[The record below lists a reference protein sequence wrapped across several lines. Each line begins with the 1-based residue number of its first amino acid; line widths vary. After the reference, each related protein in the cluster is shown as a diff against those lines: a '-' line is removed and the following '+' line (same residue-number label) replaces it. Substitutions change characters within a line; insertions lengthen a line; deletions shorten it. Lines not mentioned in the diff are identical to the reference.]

1 MTFENKLRFYLNGT
15 SVKIDNPDPDTT
27 LLNYIRS
34 IGLTGTKL
42 GCGEGGCGACTIMIS
57 SYNKALDNISH
68 ISANACLTPLCSV
81 DGKHIITIEGIGN
94 VKHPHPIQERLALL
108 HGSQCGFCT
117 PGVVMSLYSLL
128 RNNPN
133 PSEEEAEECFDGN
146 LCRCTGYRPILDTA
160 KTFARI
166 ETNDPYENHEP
177 QENVGC
183 GKADCCKLNNVDTT
197 FNHNF
202 SQIKFKKYD
211 ATQELIFPP
220 SLMKYVPEPLH
231 FHNNKTKWFRPI
243 NIDQLLSLKSEYPN
257 ATLVSGNTRIGIETK
272 FENIKHDV
280 QIYVGDIPELKS
292 WEFKDDGLS
301 LGANMTISRVQAVL
315 KEACN
320 YYKPHQIQIFE
331 ALSENLKRFATHQI
345 RNTSTL
351 AGNIIANSSTSDL
364 IPLLLSSESI
374 FSLISLQSTLK
385 KSRPIPSVSF
395 WTGYNQGCRASSE
408 ILESIFIPCS
418 NHGQYVR
425 AYKQSKRHYGSRA
438 IVNAGLSVSLDYN
451 SHVQKACFAFGGMRG
466 AVVRALNAE
475 NFIEGKKWGD
485 EYVLEQLIEILC
497 EEFQLSFSVT
507 GAMATYRKT
516 LVIGFINKFWYDVTK
531 SANIAALSSDIENS
545 IGEIKRSIS
554 KGIQTIG
561 RPDKGNKIVGKP
573 ISHASAMK
581 QTTGQ
586 AIYLDDMPRIEG
598 ELYGAFVTSQKAH
611 AKILNIDPTQA
622 LNVPGVKGFF
632 SAKDVPGKNSWG
644 FIVPDDEVFVS
655 KEVFYVGQ
663 VIGLIVAETKE
674 IAQEAKD
681 LVKIEYGELPY
692 ILTIEEAIEQN
703 SYFPMT
709 PQLAR
714 GDVEQ
719 GFQKADYIFEGEARS
734 GSQEHFYMETNV
746 ALVIPKEDDEFEVH
760 SGTQN
765 PAETQ
770 YKVAEVLGITANK
783 VTCRVKRVGGAF
795 GGKETKGFLVAMA
808 LAVGAWHLKKPI
820 RCMLDR
826 NEDIIITGQRHPILG
841 RWKVGLTNDGKILAY
856 DLKLYLNGGGTSDV
870 TTIVAEV
877 AILTSDG
884 AYYIPN
890 VRFIAYPCKTNVHSN
905 TSFRGFGKPQALFI
919 IESMMNDVADRMQ
932 IDINELREKNLYVEG
947 QKTHYNQTLE
957 NWCLPS
963 VYQQVK
969 EASEFEKRKKLA
981 EEFNSN
987 NKWRKR
993 GLALIPLKFGVSY
1006 HVLYFNQAGALVHIY
1021 LDGSVLISHGG
1032 IEMGQGL
1039 HTKMLQIASEALDV
1053 PINKVHLV
1061 ECATNL
1067 VINSSPTSAST
1078 GSDLNGYAVHNACK
1092 ILAERLKP
1100 YREKMPDK
1108 SFKEI
1113 VKAAYHDRVN
1123 LSTNGFY
1130 KTPDIGYDF
1139 EKNEGKAFAYYT
1151 TGAACS
1157 EVEIDTLT
1165 GDHTILRTDICMD
1178 IGRSLN
1184 YALDVGQ
1191 IEGGFIQGVGWYTN
1205 EQTLHFPNGN
1215 LYTTGPDKYKIP
1227 GARDIPQDFRIYTY
1241 EGAKLS
1247 NLKTIHSSKGVGEP
1261 PLLLG
1266 CTVFFAIRDAIK
1278 AARKY
1283 NNISAPVVLRLP
1295 ATPERIRIAC
1305 DDEIVRRC
1313 RVEKKDGE
1321 VPWVIET

>member
-1 MTFENKLRFYLNGT
+1 MTFGNKLRFYLNGT
-15 SVKIDNPDPDTT
+15 SVEIDNPDPDTT
-27 LLNYIRS
+27 LLNYVRS

-57 SYNKALDNISH
+57 SYNKPLDKIFH
-68 ISANACLTPLCSV
+68 ISANACLTPLCSI

-94 VKHPHPIQERLALL
+94 VKNPHPIQERLALL

-160 KTFARI
+160 KMFACV
-166 ETNDPYENHEP
+166 ENNDPCENHEP

-183 GKADCCKLNNVDTT
+183 GKIDCCKLNNI
-197 FNHNF
+197 
-202 SQIKFKKYD
+202 QFKKYD

-220 SLMKYVPEPLH
+220 SLMKYVAEPLH
-231 FHNNKTKWFRPI
+231 FHSSKTKWFRPI
-243 NIDQLLSLKSEYPN
+243 NLDQLLLLKTEYPN
-257 ATLVSGNTRIGIETK
+257 ATLVSGNTRVGIETK

-292 WEFKDDGLS
+292 WEFKEDGLS
-301 LGANMTISRVQAVL
+301 LGANLTISQVQDVL

-331 ALSENLKRFATHQI
+331 ALSENLKRFATNQI
-345 RNTSTL
+345 RNISTL
-351 AGNIIANSSTSDL
+351 AGNIIENSSTSDL

-374 FSLISLQSTLK
+374 FLLTSLQSTLK
-385 KSRPIPSVSF
+385 KVVLFLP
-395 WTGYNQGCRASSE
+395 
-408 ILESIFIPCS
+408 
-418 NHGQYVR
+418 
-425 AYKQSKRHYGSRA
+425 AYKQSKRHYGDRA
-438 IVNAGLSVSLDYN
+438 IVNAGLSVSLDHN
-451 SHVQKACFAFGGMRG
+451 SQVQKACFAFGGMYG
-466 AVVRALNAE
+466 AVTRAPNAE
-475 NFIEGKKWGD
+475 NFIEGKMWAD
-485 EYVLEQLIEILC
+485 ENVLEQLIEVLC
-497 EEFQLSFSVT
+497 EEFQLSFSVI
-507 GAMATYRKT
+507 GGMATYRKT
-516 LVIGFINKFWYDVTK
+516 LVVGFINKFWYDVTK
-531 SANIAALSSDIENS
+531 SANIAALSPDIENS

-554 KGIQTIG
+554 KGSQTIG
-561 RPDKGNKIVGKP
+561 RPEGGNKIVGKS
-573 ISHASAMK
+573 IANASAIK

-586 AIYLDDMPRIEG
+586 AVYIDDIPRIEG
-598 ELYGAFVTSQKAH
+598 ELCGAFVTSQKAH

-622 LNVPGVKGFF
+622 LNIPGVKGFF

-644 FIVPDDEVFVS
+644 IIIEDEEVFAS

-663 VIGLIVAETKE
+663 IIGLIVAETKK

-681 LVKIEYGELPY
+681 LVKIEYEELPY
-692 ILTIEEAIEQN
+692 ILTIEEAIERN
-703 SYFPMT
+703 SYYPMT

-714 GDVEQ
+714 GDIEK
-719 GFQKADYIFEGEARS
+719 GFQEADHIFEGEARS
-734 GSQEHFYMETNV
+734 GAQEHFYMETNT
-746 ALVIPKEDDEFEVH
+746 AFIIPKEDDEFEVH
-760 SGTQN
+760 SGTQV
-765 PAETQ
+765 PTSTQ
-770 YKVAEVLGITANK
+770 GNIAEVLGIAANK

-795 GGKETKGFLVAMA
+795 GGKETKGLLISMG

-820 RCMLDR
+820 RCALDR
-826 NEDIIITGQRHPILG
+826 NEDMIITGQRHPFLG
-841 RWKVGLTNDGKILAY
+841 RWKVGLTKDGKILACE
-856 DLKLYLNGGGTSDV
+856 LKYYLNSGGTSDV
-870 TTIVAEV
+870 SIEV
-877 AILTSDG
+877 AQVARL
-884 AYYIPN
+884 
-890 VRFIAYPCKTNVHSN
+890 
-905 TSFRGFGKPQALFI
+905 GFGQPQAVFI
-919 IESMMNDVADRMQ
+919 VESMLNDAAEGMGIDAD
-932 IDINELREKNLYVEG
+932 ELREKNLYVEG
-947 QKTHYNQTLE
+947 LKTPYNQTLE

-969 EASEFEKRKKLA
+969 ETSEFEKRKKEI

-993 GLALIPLKFGVSY
+993 GIALMPIKFGVGY
-1006 HVLYFNQAGALVHIY
+1006 CALFMNQAGALVHIY

-1039 HTKMLQIASEALDV
+1039 NTKMLQIASEALDV
-1053 PINKVHLV
+1053 PINTVHLM
-1061 ECATNL
+1061 EYATNL
-1067 VINSSPTSAST
+1067 VINSSPTSGST
-1078 GSDLNGYAVHNACK
+1078 GSDLNGNAVNNACK

-1108 SFKEI
+1108 SFEEI
-1113 VKAAYHDRVN
+1113 IKAAYHDRMY
-1123 LSTNGFY
+1123 S
-1130 KTPDIGYDF
+1130 
-1139 EKNEGKAFAYYT
+1139 YYT

-1191 IEGGFIQGVGWYTN
+1191 MKEGLYKALDGVLMNKHYTFQM
-1205 EQTLHFPNGN
+1205 EICTLQDLRNI
-1215 LYTTGPDKYKIP
+1215 KP
-1227 GARDIPQDFRIYTY
+1227 GA
-1241 EGAKLS
+1241 
-1247 NLKTIHSSKGVGEP
+1247 SSKGIGEP

-1266 CTVFFAIRDAIK
+1266 STVFFAIREAIK
-1278 AARKY
+1278 AARKC
-1283 NNISAPVVLRLP
+1283 NNNNAPVVLRLP

-1305 DDEIVRRC
+1305 DDEIVRKC
-1313 RVEKKDGE
+1313 KVEKKDGE
-1321 VPWVIET
+1321 FPWVIEP

>member
-1 MTFENKLRFYLNGT
+1 MTFGNKLRFYLNGT
-15 SVKIDNPDPDTT
+15 SVEIDNPDPDTT
-27 LLNYIRS
+27 LLNYVRS

-57 SYNKALDNISH
+57 SYNKTLDKISH
-68 ISANACLTPLCSV
+68 ISANACLTPLCSI

-94 VKHPHPIQERLALL
+94 VKNPHPIQERLALL

-160 KTFARI
+160 KMFACV
-166 ETNDPYENHEP
+166 ENNDPCENHEP

-183 GKADCCKLNNVDTT
+183 GKVDCCKLNNVNTT

-202 SQIKFKKYD
+202 SQIQFKKYD

-220 SLMKYVPEPLH
+220 TLMKYVAEPLH
-231 FHNNKTKWFRPI
+231 FHNSKSKWFRPI
-243 NIDQLLSLKSEYPN
+243 NLDQLLLLKTEYPN
-257 ATLVSGNTRIGIETK
+257 ATLVSGNTRVGIETK

-292 WEFKDDGLS
+292 WEFKEDGLS
-301 LGANMTISRVQAVL
+301 LGANLTISQVQD
-315 KEACN
+315 
-320 YYKPHQIQIFE
+320 PHQIQIFE
-331 ALSENLKRFATHQI
+331 ALSENLKRFATNQI
-345 RNTSTL
+345 RNISTL
-351 AGNIIANSSTSDL
+351 AGNIIENSSTSDL

-374 FSLISLQSTLK
+374 FSITSLQSTLK
-385 KSRPIPSVSF
+385 KSRPIPSISF
-395 WTGYNQGCRASSE
+395 WTGYNQDCRASSE
-408 ILESIFIPCS
+408 ILETIFIPCS

-425 AYKQSKRHYGSRA
+425 AYKQSKRHYGDRA
-438 IVNAGLSVSLDYN
+438 IVNAGLSVSLDHN
-451 SHVQKACFAFGGMRG
+451 SQVQKVSFAFGGMYR
-466 AVVRALNAE
+466 AVVRAPNAE
-475 NFIEGKKWGD
+475 NFIEGKLWGD
-485 EYVLEQLIEILC
+485 ENVLEQLIEVLC
-497 EEFQLSFSVT
+497 EEFQLSFSVI
-507 GAMATYRKT
+507 GGMATYRKT
-516 LVIGFINKFWYDVTK
+516 LVVGFINKFWYDVTK
-531 SANIAALSSDIENS
+531 SANIAALSPDIENS

-554 KGIQTIG
+554 KGSQTIG
-561 RPDKGNKIVGKP
+561 RPEGGNKIVGKS
-573 ISHASAMK
+573 IAHASAIK

-586 AIYLDDMPRIEG
+586 AVYIDDIPRIEG
-598 ELYGAFVTSQKAH
+598 ELCGAFVTSQKAH

-622 LNVPGVKGFF
+622 LNIPGVKGFF

-644 FIVPDDEVFVS
+644 VIIEDEEVFAS
-655 KEVFYVGQ
+655 KEVFYVGRLKLLLHMSRYL
-663 VIGLIVAETKE
+663 LIQSLFEILKFAESKK

-681 LVKIEYGELPY
+681 LVKIEYEELPY

-703 SYFPMT
+703 SYYPMT

-714 GDVEQ
+714 GDIEK
-719 GFQKADYIFEGEARS
+719 GFQEADHIFEGEARS
-734 GSQEHFYMETNV
+734 GAQEHFYMETNT
-746 ALVIPKEDDEFEVH
+746 AFIIPKEDDEFEVH
-760 SGTQN
+760 SGTQV
-765 PAETQ
+765 PTSTQ
-770 YKVAEVLGITANK
+770 GNIAEVLGIAANK

-795 GGKETKGFLVAMA
+795 GGKETKSLLISMG

-820 RCMLDR
+820 RCALDR
-826 NEDIIITGQRHPILG
+826 NEDMIITGQRHPFLG
-841 RWKVGLTNDGKILAY
+841 RWKVGLTKDGKILACE
-856 DLKLYLNGGGTSDV
+856 LKYYLNSGGTSDV
-870 TTIVAEV
+870 SIGVAQV
-877 AILTSDG
+877 AVFASDCS
-884 AYYIPN
+884 YYIPN
-890 VRFIAYPCKTNVHSN
+890 VCFIGYPCKTNVHSN
-905 TSFRGFGKPQALFI
+905 TAFRGFGQPQAVFI
-919 IESMMNDVADRMQ
+919 VESMLNDAAERMGINAD
-932 IDINELREKNLYVEG
+932 ELREKNLYVEG
-947 QKTHYNQTLE
+947 QKTPYNQTLE

-969 EASEFEKRKKLA
+969 ETSEFEKRKKEI

-993 GLALIPLKFGVSY
+993 GIALMPIKFGVGY
-1006 HVLYFNQAGALVHIY
+1006 CALFMNQAGALVHIY

-1039 HTKMLQIASEALDV
+1039 NTKMLQIASEALDV
-1053 PINKVHLV
+1053 PINTVHLM
-1061 ECATNL
+1061 EYATNL
-1067 VINSSPTSAST
+1067 VINSSPTSGST
-1078 GSDLNGYAVHNACK
+1078 GSDLNGNAVNNACK

-1100 YREKMPDK
+1100 YREKIPDK
-1108 SFKEI
+1108 SFEEI
-1113 VKAAYHDRVN
+1113 IKAAYHDRVN
-1123 LSTNGFY
+1123 LSANGFY

-1139 EKNEGKAFAYYT
+1139 EKNEGQMYSYYT

-1191 IEGGFIQGVGWYTN
+1191 IEGGFIQGVGWCTN
-1205 EQTLHFPNGN
+1205 EQTLHFSNGN
-1215 LYTTGPDKYKIP
+1215 L
-1227 GARDIPQDFRIYTY
+1227 DIPEDFRIYTY
-1241 EGAKLS
+1241 EGAKSS
-1247 NLKTIHSSKGVGEP
+1247 NIKSIHSSKGIGEP

-1266 CTVFFAIRDAIK
+1266 STVFFAIREAIK
-1278 AARKY
+1278 AA
-1283 NNISAPVVLRLP
+1283 RLP

-1305 DDEIVRRC
+1305 DDEIVRKC
-1313 RVEKKDGE
+1313 KVEKKDGE
-1321 VPWVIET
+1321 VPW